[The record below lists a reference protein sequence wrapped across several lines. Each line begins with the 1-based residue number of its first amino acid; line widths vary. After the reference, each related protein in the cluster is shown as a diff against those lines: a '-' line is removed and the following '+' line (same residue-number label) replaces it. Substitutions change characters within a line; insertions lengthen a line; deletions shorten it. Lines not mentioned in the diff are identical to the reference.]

1 MNESVW
7 LGFIFFSSAGNLLRW
22 NNGGGAMVEETEK
35 ERNVERERER
45 VRCQTFLG
53 LEIGL
58 ECNK

>member
-35 ERNVERERER
+35 ERNVERERESQMSNVFGFR
-45 VRCQTFLG
+45 DRFRM
-53 LEIGL
+53 
-58 ECNK
+58 

>member
-45 VRCQTFLG
+45 ESQMSNVFGFRDRFRM
-53 LEIGL
+53 
-58 ECNK
+58 

>member
-45 VRCQTFLG
+45 ESDVKRFWV
-53 LEIGL
+53 
-58 ECNK
+58 

>member
-7 LGFIFFSSAGNLLRW
+7 LGFIFFSSDGNLLRW

-45 VRCQTFLG
+45 ESDVKRFWV
-53 LEIGL
+53 
-58 ECNK
+58 